1 MSCSIDLVVNNKEEV
16 YELGKVAKQANSS
29 VLYKEG
35 NTVILSTLVYDKE
48 NIIEEDFTPLVV
60 QYIEKAYAM
69 AKFPAGFIKR
79 EQKPGDFETLTSRI
93 VDRSIRPLFPKGYAY
108 NTVVTTTVLSTDSD
122 TDLQTA
128 ALNATNAAL
137 YLSDLGVEKAVYGV
151 RIAKIDGEIV
161 VNPKLSALQ
170 NSTFDMFVTG
180 TKEELLMIE
189 FKSQGQMDVKF
200 IEAGPNDMALDGTAV
215 DSIDIYNSNEI
226 TEDELIEVLQ
236 IAQNAISDATK
247 TYEEAFKAHKKEATE
262 ITLRISKE
270 TTELKDKV
278 KELYYKELEDALNQM
293 AKSERT
299 TALKEVAKKVS
310 EDERF
315 EEEIDAIIEAVDK
328 AKREIVREMILEKRV
343 RADGRDLDEIRPISI
358 ETNILPS
365 AHASC
370 LFTRG
375 QTQALAVATLG
386 GEMDAQ
392 TYNLLTDSSDQKER
406 FMLHYN
412 FPPFSVGEADRI
424 GPPGRR
430 ELGHGNL
437 AKRAIESI
445 IDPSFDATV
454 RVVSEVLESNG
465 SSSMAT
471 VCASA
476 LSLKGAKVPLNK
488 LVAGVAMG
496 LVTDG
501 DKYAVLTDIMGLED
515 HDGDMDFKV
524 TGTYDGITAM
534 QMDIKLGGVKLEIL
548 KEALYQA
555 KEARYFIL
563 ELMTKAEEEIV
574 YSKALPQTIN
584 FSVLPDKIVDI
595 IGQAGKTVK
604 EIISKFDVSVDLD
617 RKSGNVKI
625 TGSSTESV
633 EGAKC
638 HIESIVCKDNGPKKP
653 TVKEGEI
660 VKGVVKRVANFGAFV
675 EIGDGVEGLLHI
687 SKLSTRRVERVED
700 VVEVGDEIEVKVLA
714 VKGFKIEL
722 AMANLD

>member
-1 MSCSIDLVVNNKEEV
+1 MSCSIDLIVNNKEEV

-29 VLYKEG
+29 VLYQEG
-35 NTVILSTLVYDKE
+35 NTVILSTLVYDKDE
-48 NIIEEDFTPLVV
+48 VLEGDFTPLVV

-79 EQKPGDFETLTSRI
+79 EQKPSDFETLTSRI
-93 VDRSIRPLFPKGYAY
+93 IDRSIRPLFPKGYAY
-108 NTVVTTTVLSTDSD
+108 NTVVNTIVLSTDGE

-137 YLSDLGVEKAVYGV
+137 YLSDLGIEKAVYGV
-151 RIAKIDGEIV
+151 RIAKIDGEII
-161 VNPKLSALQ
+161 VNPKLSELET
-170 NSTFDMFVTG
+170 SSFDLFVTG
-180 TKEELLMIE
+180 TKDELLMIE
-189 FKSQGQMDVKF
+189 FKSQGQTEVQF
-200 IEAGPNDMALDGTAV
+200 IEAGPNDMAIDGTMV
-215 DSIDIYNSNEI
+215 DSVDIYKSNEI
-226 TEDELIEVLQ
+226 TEDELIEVLE
-236 IAQNAISDATK
+236 IAQNSITDATK
-247 TYEEAFKAHKKEATE
+247 TYEKAFQEHKKEATE
-262 ITLRISKE
+262 ITLRVSKDSE
-270 TTELKDKV
+270 ELKDRI
-278 KELYYKELEDALNQM
+278 KEFYKLELEDALNQM

-299 TALKEVAKKVS
+299 TALKQVAKKIF
-310 EDERF
+310 EDDRF
-315 EEEIDAIIEAVDK
+315 DEEMDAILESVNS

-343 RADGRDLDEIRPISI
+343 RADGRDLDEIRPITI

-375 QTQALAVATLG
+375 ETQALVVATLG

-392 TYNLLTDSSDQKER
+392 TYNLLTDTTDRKER

-412 FPPFSVGEADRI
+412 FPSFSVGEADRI

-437 AKRAIESI
+437 GKRALESI

-454 RVVSEVLESNG
+454 RVVSEILESNG

-471 VCASA
+471 VCGASLA
-476 LSLKGAKVPLNK
+476 LKGAKVPLNK

-534 QMDIKLGGVKLEIL
+534 QMDIKLGGIKLEIL

-555 KEARYFIL
+555 KEGRYFIL
-563 ELMTKAEEEIV
+563 ELMTKAEKEIV
-574 YSKALPQTIN
+574 YSKALPHTLN
-584 FSVLPDKIVDI
+584 FSVVPDKIVDI
-595 IGQAGKTVK
+595 IGQAGKTIK
-604 EIISKFDVSVDLD
+604 EIISKFDVSIDLD
-617 RKSGNVKI
+617 RKTGNVKI
-625 TGSSTESV
+625 TGSDSDKV
-633 EGAKC
+633 ENAKC
-638 HIESIVCKDNGPKKP
+638 HIESIVCKDNSPKRP
-653 TVKEGEI
+653 NVKEGDIVTGI
-660 VKGVVKRVANFGAFV
+660 VKRIANFGAFV
-675 EIGDGVEGLLHI
+675 EIDEGIEGLLHI
-687 SKLSTRRVERVED
+687 SKLANRRVEKVED
-700 VVEVGDEIEVKVLA
+700 VVSEGEEIKVKILA

-722 AMANLD
+722 AMADL